1 MADTVHIDAF
11 QTNLH
16 GSRILLQ
23 GPWPKGK
30 APPLQDHIELLR
42 QPFQRRVLLTNT
54 PISVMKPMAYAYDAI
69 FHIREVGDWSLALTY
84 ILHAPK
90 DVLVLME
97 ELPVPDGV
105 WPKLPKSVTVLHQVS
120 APLRRLDPYDTV
132 FYAPIEDL
140 TSSYADLVYKQLLQI
155 YKKTYQAKEFKEI
168 LQELRVAKAGLAW
181 TRINEA
187 TTAITIGSLY
197 WYDPVSESSE
207 QLSKKQLADLFSFL
221 STQFQ

>member
-16 GSRILLQ
+16 GCRILLQ
-23 GPWPKGK
+23 APFPKGRT
-30 APPLQDHIELLR
+30 PPLQDHIEQLR
-42 QPFQRRVLLTNT
+42 QPFHRRVLLTNT

-90 DVLVLME
+90 DVLVFME

-105 WPKLPKSVTVLHQVS
+105 WSKLPKSVTVLHQVS
-120 APLRRLDPYDTV
+120 APLRRLDPYDTI

-140 TSSYADLVYKQLLQI
+140 ASSYADLVYRQLLQI
-155 YKKTYQAKEFKEI
+155 YKKTYPVKEFKEI

-181 TRINEA
+181 TRMSEA
-187 TTAITIGSLY
+187 TTTTTIGSLY

-221 STQFQ
+221 SVQFQ

>member
-1 MADTVHIDAF
+1 MTDTVHIDAF

-23 GPWPKGK
+23 APFPKGRM
-30 APPLQDHIELLR
+30 PPLQDHIELLR

-69 FHIREVGDWSLALTY
+69 FHIKEVQDWSLALTY

-90 DVLVLME
+90 DVLVMME

-105 WPKLPKSVTVLHQVS
+105 WLKLPKSVTVLHQVS

-132 FYAPIEDL
+132 FFAPIEDL
-140 TSSYADLVYKQLLQI
+140 TSSYADLVYKQLLVL
-155 YKKTYQAKEFKEI
+155 YKKTYQPKEFKEI

-181 TRINEA
+181 TRQSEA
-187 TTAITIGSLY
+187 AATGALY
-197 WYDPVSESSE
+197 WYDPVSESSG
-207 QLSKKQLADLFSFL
+207 QLSKQQLADLFSYL
-221 STQFQ
+221 STQFS